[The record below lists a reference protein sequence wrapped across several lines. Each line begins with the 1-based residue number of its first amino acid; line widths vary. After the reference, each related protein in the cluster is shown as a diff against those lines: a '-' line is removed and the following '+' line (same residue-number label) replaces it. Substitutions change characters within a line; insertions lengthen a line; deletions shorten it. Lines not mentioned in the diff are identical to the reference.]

1 MDVDKISMIAQTIGF
16 AFEDLFSDENK
27 KNQFVAFF
35 EKYLEPVDPG
45 GRMEPYDAIILLG
58 RKNPSG
64 FDRMVKEM
72 EEVGLI

>member
-35 EKYLEPVDPG
+35 EKYLSPIDPG
-45 GRMEPYDAIILLG
+45 GSMEPYDAIIRLG
-58 RKNPSG
+58 RKKPQE
-64 FDRMVKEM
+64 FARMVKEM
-72 EEVGLI
+72 EEAGLI